1 MFGNRHHKPNRQ
13 KDDAEKPFWI
23 SFADL
28 MTALM
33 TLFLVVM
40 AVSLMVVTKKINEA
54 TQAENDRKS
63 DILNICDSIQKQA
76 ILKNRVIEVNC
87 KDNRIGFGEAGR
99 FGYNDYRLSVTGID
113 ALQALVPIVLD
124 AANSD
129 KGQKWFKQI
138 VIEGF
143 TDTDGSYL
151 YNLNLSLRRSEWVMC
166 SLLDPKFTNQATL
179 TEAQKNQV
187 KQLFLAGGV
196 SFNSAKDSKEASRR
210 VELRLQFYGL
220 KEKEAAEPQPQFVSA
235 PIEACQLT
243 R

>member
-1 MFGNRHHKPNRQ
+1 MLGNRYSKKPRS
-13 KDDAEKPFWI
+13 KDDGEKPFWI

-54 TQAENDRKS
+54 TQAENQRS
-63 DILNICDSIQKQA
+63 SEILDSCTSIQNDAALINKIIA
-76 ILKNRVIEVNC
+76 VDC
-87 KDNRIGFGEAGR
+87 KDNRINFGEAGR
-99 FGYNDYRLSVTGID
+99 FGHNDYRLNAAGVE
-113 ALQALVPIVLD
+113 ALNTLVPIVLN
-124 AANSD
+124 AANSENG
-129 KGQKWFKQI
+129 KKWFKQI

-166 SLLDPKFTNQATL
+166 NLLDPKFSQGLSL

-210 VELRLQFYGL
+210 VELRMQFYGL
-220 KEKEAAEPQPQFVSA
+220 KEKENAEPQPHFVSA
-235 PIEACQLT
+235 PVETCQLT